1 VCTLW
6 GTQKIPKEVASYLD
20 TPKHGLARLRL
31 GKESFRRTEY
41 DTSLDGCIFFKQ
53 GWKKF
58 LTGHDMRLALL
69 Y

>member
-1 VCTLW
+1 MM
-6 GTQKIPKEVASYLD
+6 KIPKEVASCLN

-41 DTSLDGCIFFKQ
+41 DTSLVDRLFFKQ

-58 LTGHDMRLALL
+58 LTRHDMRLALR